1 MDEGYQM
8 MSNLIGL
15 PPEDVAVGL
24 RVQVDFR
31 AITSEIT
38 LPYFKPLEE

>member
-1 MDEGYQM
+1 M

-15 PPEDVAVGL
+15 APDAVAVGL

-31 AITSEIT
+31 ELTPEIT
-38 LPYFKPLEE
+38 LPYFRPLDG